1 MGPYKAVHFNEHC
14 ETWREN
20 MRQRKTLEE
29 KERKREERK
38 KKAAKKKTTF
48 KIDNIQKKISNYLKK
63 LPDIERRKFE
73 SEEEKRRRQRVKQI
87 KSKR

>member
-1 MGPYKAVHFNEHC
+1 M
-14 ETWREN
+14 
-20 MRQRKTLEE
+20 
-29 KERKREERK
+29 ERKCEREKNLRGERE
-38 KKAAKKKTTF
+38 KAEKKKTTF
-48 KIDNIQKKISNYLKK
+48 KIDNTQKKISNYLKK